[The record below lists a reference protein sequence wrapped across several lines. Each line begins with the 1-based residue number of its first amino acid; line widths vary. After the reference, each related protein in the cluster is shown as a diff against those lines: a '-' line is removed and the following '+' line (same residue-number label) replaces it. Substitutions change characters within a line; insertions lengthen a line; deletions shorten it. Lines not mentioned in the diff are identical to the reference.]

1 MVKMKALAKRLFRSF
16 GYELVTA
23 DTAREYLL
31 AGNLRELCRRF
42 QIGLVLDVG
51 ANEGQYYDFLRGQ
64 VMYSG
69 PVVSFEPVPSLAR
82 ALADRSR
89 RDRRWEIRQTALG
102 SGKGTGQFNVAGSSQ
117 VSSFLAFSDN
127 ARHIPV
133 VAVETVAIDTLNDLG
148 PELFRDVPP
157 ERTFLKLDT
166 QGYDLEVLKGASDY
180 VDRLPFLTTE
190 VPFIHI
196 YENMPGYEDYFA
208 YFRERKFGLVGMWS
222 TSRDPLF
229 RAREF
234 DCVFVN
240 TRLAR
245 QTLSS

>member
-1 MVKMKALAKRLFRSF
+1 MVKMKALAKRFFRSF

-89 RDRRWEIRQTALG
+89 RDRRWVIRQTALG
-102 SGKGTGQFNVAGSSQ
+102 SGKGTGQFMSP
-117 VSSFLAFSDN
+117 D
-127 ARHIPV
+127 
-133 VAVETVAIDTLNDLG
+133 
-148 PELFRDVPP
+148 
-157 ERTFLKLDT
+157 
-166 QGYDLEVLKGASDY
+166 
-180 VDRLPFLTTE
+180 
-190 VPFIHI
+190 
-196 YENMPGYEDYFA
+196 
-208 YFRERKFGLVGMWS
+208 
-222 TSRDPLF
+222 
-229 RAREF
+229 RARYLRF
-234 DCVFVN
+234 WPFPTMRAIFRLWQLRQWRS
-240 TRLAR
+240 TR
-245 QTLSS
+245 